1 MSRNTFTL
9 QVFFTKQLNF
19 LNLTSSAIMS
29 GIDLENFKG
38 GAKLWLCRSV
48 REKGYDRGSLASILQ
63 KNHRRGGASAPGT
76 PPNISH

>member
-19 LNLTSSAIMS
+19 LNLTSSAIIS

-48 REKGYDRGSLASILQ
+48 REKGYEVTWLVFCKKLKYG
-63 KNHRRGGASAPGT
+63 
-76 PPNISH
+76 